1 MAYDMISKLLNF
13 KIFFGTMFPDPPN
26 LHPKVYLADLSLHY
40 PSWFLHSFAGYFI
53 TYALLTDTMLFL
65 RGLYLMIQIH
75 TLPDLDLFSGKL
87 IIKSVNGSA
96 ASLYM

>member
-1 MAYDMISKLLNF
+1 MLPDLPKL
-13 KIFFGTMFPDPPN
+13 T
-26 LHPKVYLADLSLHY
+26 PKVYLVDLSLKLV
-40 PSWFLHSFAGYFI
+40 PSLI
-53 TYALLTDTMLFL
+53 RLLLCSTHRHNDIL

-87 IIKSVNGSA
+87 ILKSVNGSA